1 MKTYIL
7 CITATLLSV
16 PFIFYMNN
24 VVRDVVMDDLDER
37 SFQIE
42 DLLAAVLFL
51 AIYAAQWFWSNPV
64 QHGFAHRVDGVVA
77 KITIAAFFLYYISN
91 YTVFQKKKIEISESI
106 TGLFSGEGGDSQR
119 HVCISIMHLLFVLL
133 FLLIVFAAMSH
144 WSSSKEWCSDSHIFW
159 HGGLHLIGSWTAIY
173 AFI

>member
-7 CITATLLSV
+7 CITATSLSV
-16 PFIFYMNN
+16 PFLFYMNN
-24 VVRDVVMDDLDER
+24 VVRDFVMDDLDKR
-37 SFQIE
+37 YLRVE
-42 DLLAAVLFL
+42 DLLAVVLFL

-64 QHGFAHRVDGVVA
+64 QYGFAHIVDGVVA
-77 KITIAAFFLYYISN
+77 KITIAAFFVYYISN
-91 YTVFQKKKIEISESI
+91 YTAFQNKKIEMFEPIA
-106 TGLFSGEGGDSQR
+106 GFFSTQGVDS
-119 HVCISIMHLLFVLL
+119 CISRMHLLFALL
-133 FLLIVFAAMSH
+133 CLLIVFAAMSH